1 VRRLSSKTAV
11 EDATLNLSMLTL
23 LRKTLRGIIFGN
35 ANPHYDIPQSKR
47 TPTRAPIQLRE
58 NSRIRIYLPAPLGV
72 TRGGICERI
81 R

>member
-1 VRRLSSKTAV
+1 MRRLSSKTAV

-47 TPTRAPIQLRE
+47 TPARAPIQPRE
-58 NSRIRIYLPAPLGV
+58 NSRIRKLPAPLGV